1 MKGIERNE
9 HKPCTIYCTVKERKE
24 YVTCTVYSTEWKGK
38 ERKGKERKGKERK
51 GKERKGKERKGSMK
65 GRNTPVLFT
74 LHEMMKG
81 YEKK

>member
-38 ERKGKERKGKERK
+38 ERKG
-51 GKERKGKERKGSMK
+51 SMK